1 MRQLANQASQ
11 ARVLLDDGLDTANT
25 SAVGPGLVIAIVR
38 GMILEILRQIIV
50 RRRIER
56 GGSSVDTRRAEVLDH
71 DEQRVEPKQGKRA
84 RHCTSK
90 QNETS
95 VN

>member
-56 GGSSVDTRRAEVLDH
+56 GGSSVDARRA
-71 DEQRVEPKQGKRA
+71 
-84 RHCTSK
+84 
-90 QNETS
+90 
-95 VN
+95 

>member
-38 GMILEILRQIIV
+38 GMIREILLSRIIV
-50 RRRIER
+50 RRIEH
-56 GGSSVDTRRAEVLDH
+56 GGSSVDTRRA
-71 DEQRVEPKQGKRA
+71 
-84 RHCTSK
+84 
-90 QNETS
+90 
-95 VN
+95 

>member
-1 MRQLANQASQ
+1 M
-11 ARVLLDDGLDTANT
+11 LLDDGLDTANT

-38 GMILEILRQIIV
+38 GMIREILLRRIIV

-56 GGSSVDTRRAEVLDH
+56 GGSSVDARRAEVLDH
-71 DEQRVEPKQGKRA
+71 DEQRVEPKQRERA

-90 QNETS
+90 QNTRRQLI
-95 VN
+95 NRPRIRQLK